1 MHYCLLQSTLEN
13 RNSSQLIYQLPVFE
27 IVPEELRRAQNT
39 SSHLDTKAT
48 GQQTSEDGSISMFMY
63 LGFKLDN
70 FPKYEN
76 ISKSLPNVTVKLF
89 GSLEYTVSITT
100 DNQLVFYD
108 LSSQESIKMKVYK
121 HDT

>member
-1 MHYCLLQSTLEN
+1 MHCYLLQSTLEN

-39 SSHLDTKAT
+39 SSHPDTKAT
-48 GQQTSEDGSISMFMY
+48 GQQTSEDGSLAMLMY

-76 ISKSLPNVTVKLF
+76 ISKSLPNVTVQLI
-89 GSLEYTVSITT
+89 GSLEYTVSITA

-108 LSSQESIKMKVYK
+108 PSSHENIKIKVL
-121 HDT
+121 